1 MSDDPSLRPRAARTA
16 WRGAAAIGVIAFLI
30 GLAAMAI
37 VLRNYDRWFPGKA
50 TTLKLVAP
58 PGQPPVVIVPAA
70 GTTTGGVAPA
80 PVIDLNAL
88 SSRETQL
95 AARLA
100 DLETRTAG
108 IGNDAQAAA
117 GYATRA
123 EGMLVAFAARRALD
137 RGLGLG
143 YIEEQLRAR
152 FGARQP
158 RAVATILQAARAPVT
173 IEDLRGGLDGIAAEL
188 TTGAASGGWGASLR
202 RELRNLVV
210 LHRAGTPSPLPVD
223 RLARARRMLEAGEVE
238 AALAEV
244 ARMPGAA
251 RAGRWTAAARRYIDA
266 RQALDTIETAAILGQ
281 AATAAAPSVDVPR
294 APVTAG
300 DVPGM
305 GSTPPNP

>member
-1 MSDDPSLRPRAARTA
+1 MSDDPPPRPPPRPTATRTA
-16 WRGAAAIGVIAFLI
+16 WRGAAAVGVIAFLI

-70 GTTTGGVAPA
+70 GAAAA

-100 DLETRTAG
+100 DLETRAAA
-108 IGNDAQAAA
+108 IGSDAQAAA
-117 GYATRA
+117 GHATRA

-158 RAVATILQAARAPVT
+158 RAVATILQAAREPVT

-188 TTGAASGGWGASLR
+188 ATGAASGGWLASLR

-244 ARMPGAA
+244 ARMPGAV
-251 RAGRWTAAARRYIDA
+251 RAGRWTAAARRYIGA

-281 AATAAAPSVDVPR
+281 ATVAAPSVDVPR
-294 APVTAG
+294 PSATVTAA